1 MQVLQLVS
9 QRTRY
14 VPQLQLDNNAGI
26 LTRKT
31 SSIAGD
37 FWLIFDSESGSARR
51 GVGNPLLQESVLQGQ
66 AVMRRRAGMTLD
78 AEAGGLL
85 QLQSRFVAHY
95 FRLQTA
101 ERKLS
106 NWMQSSRPAAGISAV
121 RQIEKERERLAR
133 ELHTG
138 VGQLLVAIRLQ
149 LEVITSQLSKPP
161 AAVEQAL
168 DRIASLASDAGEQ
181 IRSLSRRLHPPEWQR
196 LTLESAIR
204 QLWES
209 SGVPERFEA
218 SLEIEPL
225 AREPEQEGKVLVYR
239 AAQEALTNLA
249 RHAKASRVKMN
260 LVTRDGK
267 IVLRIEDNGVG
278 FDVGRLWNAPENV
291 TQGIGLRS
299 IRELAASLGGAL
311 DIVSGKEGT
320 RLELSVPLELPHS

>member
-1 MQVLQLVS
+1 L
-9 QRTRY
+9 
-14 VPQLQLDNNAGI
+14 I
-26 LTRKT
+26 L
-31 SSIAGD
+31 
-37 FWLIFDSESGSARR
+37 DSESGSARR
-51 GVGNPLLQESVLQGQ
+51 GVGNPLLLENALYGQ
-66 AVMRRRAGMTLD
+66 VVTMRRRASTKLD
-78 AEAGGLL
+78 AEARGLL

-106 NWMQSSRPAAGISAV
+106 NRMQSTRPAAGISAV

-133 ELHTG
+133 DLHTG

-149 LEVITSQLSKPP
+149 LEVIATQLSQPP

-168 DRIASLASDAGEQ
+168 ERIASLANDAGEQ
-181 IRSLSRRLHPPEWQR
+181 IRALSRRLHPPEWQR
-196 LTLESAIR
+196 LTLESAIH
-204 QLWES
+204 QLWEL

-225 AREPEQEGKVLVYR
+225 TREPEQEGKVLVYR
-239 AAQEALTNLA
+239 AAQEALTNLV
-249 RHAKASRVKMN
+249 RHAKASRVKMS
-260 LVTRDGK
+260 LATLDSK

-278 FDVGRLWNAPENV
+278 FDVARLWNAPESV

-299 IRELAASLGGAL
+299 IRELASSLGGAL

-320 RLELSVPLELPHS
+320 TLELSVPLELPQS

>member
-1 MQVLQLVS
+1 
-9 QRTRY
+9 
-14 VPQLQLDNNAGI
+14 
-26 LTRKT
+26 
-31 SSIAGD
+31 
-37 FWLIFDSESGSARR
+37 LIFDSESGSARR

>member
-1 MQVLQLVS
+1 M
-9 QRTRY
+9 
-14 VPQLQLDNNAGI
+14 
-26 LTRKT
+26 
-31 SSIAGD
+31 
-37 FWLIFDSESGSARR
+37 IFDSESGSARR